1 MAEKKN
7 NEEKVSKKQKESK
20 NLKEEKVEKVK
31 KTSKDIHKKTVK
43 KKKDKES
50 RSIKITY
57 DDVSKWKTIA
67 TVFCLLFFLTC
78 FLYIRATK
86 RFEAN
91 MKLYASA
98 NSGISGSFA
107 GAPGKNA
114 VYFIATRACSK
125 CGSIQPTIEKLANL
139 LNASYRKVN
148 FIRPVPFPGAVIIYN
163 NTIVMFAFR
172 TKTDLLNY
180 ACMATKN
187 KKVCNYYKELEEE
200 GANKT
205 KEPIVKFFVMAF
217 CPFGQQMEKVMAP
230 VYEQLKGYVRW
241 QPNFIVEATTK
252 NPTNLS
258 DFISLHGK
266 AELYEDVR
274 QLCIIELYGVDKWW
288 DYVIKF
294 DNECTPS
301 SNITAVEKCSYKIAK
316 SIGIDVNKIQDC
328 VQTQGVELLK
338 KELSLIKQ
346 YSVTGSPTVFI
357 NNNLYQG
364 ERTPQAFKEAVCMRF
379 TNPPTI
385 CNESIN
391 ATTSTT
397 PQGTCG

>member
-1 MAEKKN
+1 MAEKKKKEV
-7 NEEKVSKKQKESK
+7 EEKKTKVAKSEKTES
-20 NLKEEKVEKVK
+20 
-31 KTSKDIHKKTVK
+31 HKKKAK
-43 KKKDKES
+43 KAKEP

-57 DDVSKWKTIA
+57 DDVSKWKTVA
-67 TVFCLLFFLTC
+67 AVFCALFLITLFF
-78 FLYIRATK
+78 YVRASKVHKGT
-86 RFEAN
+86 AI
-91 MKLYASA
+91 YASTQPTGAFA
-98 NSGISGSFA
+98 NSSG
-107 GAPGKNA
+107 GNA
-114 VYFIATRACSK
+114 VYFIATSACAN
-125 CGSIQPTIEKLANL
+125 CNSIQPTVEKLANL
-139 LNASYRKVN
+139 LNANFRKVD
-148 FIRPVPFPGAVIIYN
+148 FIKPVPFPGAVIIYN

-187 KKVCNYYKELEEE
+187 AKVCNYYKELEEE

-205 KEPIVKFFVMAF
+205 KEPVVKFFVMAF

-230 VYEQLKGYVRW
+230 VYKQLKGYVKW
-241 QPNFIVEATTK
+241 EPNFIIEATTK

-258 DFISLHGK
+258 DFISLHGR

-274 QLCIIELYGVDKWW
+274 QLCIIKLYGVDKWW
-288 DYVIKF
+288 DYVIRF

-301 SNITAVEKCSYKIAK
+301 PNVTAVEKCSYKVAK
-316 SIGIDVNKIQDC
+316 SVGIDVNKIQQC

-338 KELSLIKQ
+338 KELSLIKE

-379 TNPPTI
+379 KNPPSI